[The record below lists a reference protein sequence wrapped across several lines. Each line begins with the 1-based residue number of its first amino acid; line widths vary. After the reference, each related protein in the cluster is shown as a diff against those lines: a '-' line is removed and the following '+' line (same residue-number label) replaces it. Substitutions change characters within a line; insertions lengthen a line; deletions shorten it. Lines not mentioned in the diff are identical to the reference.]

1 MCADK
6 DEVNTLGRLA
16 LAWLLLMLGVPVT
29 LLWLRD
35 DLVPGQI
42 YDAAMKLALV
52 VAVVSAAGLAL
63 TYAVSYRWVGRTK
76 LLEEFV
82 AGLPNTQNPLPEGG
96 PEELQTLAK
105 SMRAMAN
112 RVHEVVD
119 RANLELSRRETI
131 LACMAEGVLSV
142 DKQLRVNFCNEAFA
156 SAFGTRT
163 QSSEGRSLYELVRE
177 PALREILER
186 VVSSG
191 APERDLLRL
200 PSAAGRWF
208 EVRALPFGNEARRG
222 AVIALHD
229 VTDIQHQEQM
239 RKDFVADVSHELR
252 TPLAA
257 IRGYAETLLDGGL
270 EDEQHNRRF
279 VEVIFSHAVRLNNIA
294 SDLLVISEL
303 DNNSAP
309 SQPPERIDVLD
320 VVHSALNT
328 VESNAEARGIRLKA
342 DKCVPCYVSGQRFR
356 LEQVMV
362 NLVDNAVKF
371 NRADGEVT
379 VECGPLN
386 QEFTCLTVADT
397 GIGIPTDDLKRI
409 FERFYRV
416 DKSRSRPAGGTGLG
430 LPIVKEVIERMGGSV
445 SVESTLGKG
454 SKFTI
459 LLRSA

>member
-1 MCADK
+1 M
-6 DEVNTLGRLA
+6 NTLLKLA
-16 LAWLLLMLGVPVT
+16 FAWLLLMLGVPLT
-29 LLWLRD
+29 LVLLNGD
-35 DLVPGQI
+35 IIPGQS
-42 YDAAMKLALV
+42 YDVAAKLAIVLA
-52 VAVVSAAGLAL
+52 AVGATGLIL
-63 TYAVSYRWVGRTK
+63 TYAVSTRWAQRTK

-82 AGLPNTQNPLPEGG
+82 AGLPNVQNPLPEGG
-96 PEELQTLAK
+96 PDELQTLAK

-142 DKQLRVNFCNEAFA
+142 DKDLRVNFCNEAFA
-156 SAFGTRT
+156 AAFGTRT
-163 QSSEGRSLYELVRE
+163 ESSEGRSLYELVRE
-177 PALREILER
+177 PALREILQR
-186 VVSSG
+186 VVVSG
-191 APERDLLRL
+191 EPEKDLLRL

-208 EVRALPFGNEARRG
+208 EARALPLGNEPRRG

-270 EDEQHNRRF
+270 EDQENNRRF
-279 VEVIFSHAVRLNNIA
+279 VEIIFSHAVRLNNIA

-303 DNNSAP
+303 DNKSAP
-309 SQPPERIDVLD
+309 SAPLERIAVLD
-320 VVHSALNT
+320 VVRSALHT
-328 VESNAEARGIRLKA
+328 VQKHAAERAIRLNAENCL
-342 DKCVPCYVSGQRFR
+342 PCYVKGLRFR
-356 LEQVMV
+356 LEQVIV
-362 NLVDNAVKF
+362 NLIDNAVKF
-371 NRADGEVT
+371 NRPEGEVI
-379 VECGPLN
+379 VGCEPISPDSVRI
-386 QEFTCLTVADT
+386 TVADS

-430 LPIVKEVIERMGGSV
+430 LPIVKEVVERMGGTV
-445 SVESTLGKG
+445 TVESTLGRG
-454 SKFTI
+454 SKFIVT
-459 LLRSA
+459 LRSA

>member
-1 MCADK
+1 M
-6 DEVNTLGRLA
+6 
-16 LAWLLLMLGVPVT
+16 AWLLLILVGVPAT
-29 LLWLRD
+29 LVLLND
-35 DLVPGQI
+35 DMIAGRA
-42 YDAAMKLALV
+42 YDAAVKLAIVLAIV
-52 VAVVSAAGLAL
+52 GATGLILTYSVSA
-63 TYAVSYRWVGRTK
+63 RWAERTR

-105 SMRAMAN
+105 SMRAMAS
-112 RVHEVVD
+112 RVTEVVE

-142 DKQLRVNFCNEAFA
+142 DTQLRVNFCNDAFA
-156 SAFGTRT
+156 AAFGTRT
-163 QSSEGRSLYELVRE
+163 RSSEGRSLYELVRE

-186 VVSSG
+186 VVTSG
-191 APERDLLRL
+191 APEKDLVRL

-208 EVRALPFGNEARRG
+208 EARALPLGHEPRRG

-270 EDEQHNRRF
+270 EDEQNNRRF
-279 VEVIFSHAVRLNNIA
+279 VEIIFSHAVRLNSIA

-303 DNNSAP
+303 DNKSAP
-309 SQPPERIDVLD
+309 SPPIERIAVLD
-320 VVHSALNT
+320 VVHTALTT
-328 VESNAEARGIRLKA
+328 VEKSAAERGIRVNA
-342 DKCVPCYVSGQRFR
+342 DNCLPCYVNGVRFR

-371 NRADGEVT
+371 NRPDGEVV
-379 VECGPLN
+379 VECGPIN
-386 QEFTCLTVADT
+386 QELVRVSVADS
-397 GIGIPTDDLKRI
+397 GIGIPNDDLKRI

-416 DKSRSRPAGGTGLG
+416 DKARSRPAGGTGLG
-430 LPIVKEVIERMGGSV
+430 LPIVKEVVEGMGGTV
-445 SVESTLGKG
+445 TVESTLGRG
-454 SKFTI
+454 SKFTVT
-459 LLRSA
+459 LRSV

>member
-1 MCADK
+1 M
-6 DEVNTLGRLA
+6 V
-16 LAWLLLMLGVPVT
+16 GVPVT
-29 LLWLRD
+29 LFLLQD
-35 DLVPGQI
+35 DLVPGKAA
-42 YDAAMKLALV
+42 DAAVKLLIVLAIVAATGLV
-52 VAVVSAAGLAL
+52 F
-63 TYAVSYRWVGRTK
+63 TYAISARWAARTK

-105 SMRAMAN
+105 AMRAMAN

-119 RANLELSRRETI
+119 RANLELARRETI

-142 DKQLRVNFCNEAFA
+142 DRDLRVNFCNDAFTA
-156 SAFGTRT
+156 AFGTRAE
-163 QSSEGRSLYELVRE
+163 SSEGRSFYELVRE

-186 VVSSG
+186 VVASG
-191 APERDLLRL
+191 EPEKDLLRL

-208 EVRALPFGNEARRG
+208 EAHAPRRG

-229 VTDIQHQEQM
+229 VTDLQHQEQV

-270 EDEQHNRRF
+270 EDHQNNRKF
-279 VEVIFSHAVRLNNIA
+279 VEIIFSHAVRLNNIA
-294 SDLLVISEL
+294 SDLLIISEL
-303 DNNSAP
+303 DNKAAP
-309 SQPPERIDVLD
+309 SPPQERVAVLD
-320 VVHSALNT
+320 VVRSALNT
-328 VESNAEARGIRLKA
+328 VEKNAAELSIRLNSEN
-342 DKCVPCYVSGQRFR
+342 CLPCYIRGLRFR

-371 NRADGEVT
+371 NRPEGEVT
-379 VECGPLN
+379 VECTPLD
-386 QEFTCLTVADT
+386 QGLVRITVADT
-397 GIGIPTDDLKRI
+397 GIGIPNDDLKRV

-430 LPIVKEVIERMGGSV
+430 LPIVKEVVDRMGGTV

-459 LLRSA
+459 LLRST

>member
-1 MCADK
+1 M
-6 DEVNTLGRLA
+6 NTLGKLA
-16 LAWLLLMLGVPVT
+16 MAWLLLMLGVPVT
-29 LLWLRD
+29 LVLLHD
-35 DLVPGQI
+35 DLIPGQT
-42 YDAAMKLALV
+42 YDAASKLTV
-52 VAVVSAAGLAL
+52 VLAIVGATGLLFTYVVS
-63 TYAVSYRWVGRTK
+63 SRWSARTK
-76 LLEEFV
+76 LMEEFV
-82 AGLPNTQNPLPEGG
+82 AGLPNTSNPLPDGG

-112 RVHEVVD
+112 RVHAVVD

-142 DKQLRVNFCNEAFA
+142 DTNLRVNFCNEAFA
-156 SAFGTRT
+156 AAFGTRT
-163 QSSEGRSLYELVRE
+163 ESSEGRSLYELVRE

-186 VVSSG
+186 VVVSG

-208 EVRALPFGNEARRG
+208 EARALPLGHEPRRG

-229 VTDIQHQEQM
+229 VTDIQRQEQL

-270 EDEQHNRRF
+270 EDEQNKRRF
-279 VEVIFSHAVRLNNIA
+279 VEIIFSQAVRLNNIA
-294 SDLLVISEL
+294 ADLLVISEL
-303 DNNSAP
+303 DSNKESSAP
-309 SQPPERIDVLD
+309 LERIAVLD
-320 VVHSALNT
+320 VVRSALNT
-328 VESNAEARGIRLKA
+328 VEKIAAERNIRLNA
-342 DKCVPCYVSGQRFR
+342 NNCLPCYVKGLRFR

-371 NRADGEVT
+371 NRPDGEVV
-379 VECGPLN
+379 VECGPAN
-386 QEFTCLTVADT
+386 QDWVRITVADM
-397 GIGIPTDDLKRI
+397 GIGIPNDDLKRI

-430 LPIVKEVIERMGGSV
+430 LPIVKEVVERMGGTV
-445 SVESTLGKG
+445 SVESTLGRG
-454 SKFTI
+454 SKFTVM
-459 LLRSA
+459 LRGA